1 MLKLFNYFY
10 KTINFTIH
18 YKETKSFTII
28 WMQIGKNMVETPK
41 LVYVIIL
48 FLSIFL
54 CTNFSFSQRIISVTC
69 ETDKDCQKD
78 RRANIR
84 CRKGYCVPI

>member
-54 CTNFSFSQRIISVTC
+54 CSNSSFSQMITQSDC
-69 ETDKDCQKD
+69 KTDKDCPKL
-78 RRANIR
+78 RRANVR
-84 CRKGYCVPI
+84 CHIGQCVPI